1 MGSEETAAT
10 CMSDEKGE
18 TSNTVR
24 NASGT
29 RRHVAW
35 RKEMKHS
42 LDCHVLSDTT
52 VFCPATPTRESDE
65 QGIYYAKASG
75 PSRREMDT
83 Y

>member
-10 CMSDEKGE
+10 CMSDEKEE

-24 NASGT
+24 NANGT

-52 VFCPATPTRESDE
+52 VF
-65 QGIYYAKASG
+65 
-75 PSRREMDT
+75 
-83 Y
+83 